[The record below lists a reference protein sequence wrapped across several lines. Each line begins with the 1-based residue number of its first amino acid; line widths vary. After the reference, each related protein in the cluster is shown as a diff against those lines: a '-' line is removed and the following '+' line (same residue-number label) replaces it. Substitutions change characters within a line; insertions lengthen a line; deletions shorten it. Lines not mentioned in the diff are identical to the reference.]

1 MKKVFILLAAGLL
14 FAGSFAVADEAT
26 IIDFTLLDAD
36 ILPREVNG
44 EPVPT
49 QNRRT
54 ATDYSSAAPSSFTAD
69 QKKLLR
75 TSLAL
80 PEWEVQLNSS
90 AQSPQALT
98 KSEVR
103 AVPVR
108 AEAEV
113 PFAGK
118 NVMGVRIVFPTTENH
133 ANARIVP
140 SFEIPAYE
148 GLADVDD
155 NGDLGQPTEEQR
167 GKKRFEEGYGLVR
180 NIGLIKALSVTTYGN
195 GYPHA
200 LYVLLK
206 DESDVTRRYYMGS
219 LQFDGWKE
227 LKWNNPQYLSNVRS
241 RVLKSTPLYPQQDLP
256 YLKFV
261 GFEVVRDPQQAGG
274 DFISYFKDVKIIY
287 DKAQSESIR
296 DILEEDQWGI
306 VQAREDA
313 RQKAQLSRFAEKQVL
328 RFAAQERVASE
339 QDFQS
344 SITPAEEQ

>member
-1 MKKVFILLAAGLL
+1 
-14 FAGSFAVADEAT
+14 
-26 IIDFTLLDAD
+26 LDAD
-36 ILPREVNG
+36 ILPDSAGN
-44 EPVPT
+44 PT

-54 ATDYSSAAPSSFTAD
+54 ATDYSSAAPSSFSEE
-69 QKKLLR
+69 QKALLR

-80 PEWEVQLNSS
+80 KEWEVQLNSS
-90 AQSPQALT
+90 ARSVSAVT

-118 NVMGVRIVFPTTENH
+118 NVMGVRVVFPTTENH
-133 ANARIVP
+133 ANARIIS

-148 GLADVDD
+148 NLADVDD

-180 NIGLIKALSVTTYGN
+180 NVGLVKALSVTVYGN

-206 DESDVTRRYYMGS
+206 DENDVTRRYYMGS
-219 LQFDGWKE
+219 LQFDGWRE

-241 RVLKSTPLYPQQDLP
+241 RTLKSTPLYPQQDIP
-256 YLKFV
+256 YLKFI
-261 GFEVVRDPQQAGG
+261 GFEIVRDPQQAGG

-287 DKAQSESIR
+287 DKAQAESVR

-306 VQAREDA
+306 IQNREDA
-313 RQKAQLSRFAEKQVL
+313 RQKAQLSDFAERQVL
-328 RFAAQERVASE
+328 RFTAQQQVAE
-339 QDFQS
+339 EKDFTS
-344 SITPAEEQ
+344 SLAPAEVQ